1 MESIVSIFARVNTLR
16 YGDGMEDKLN
26 RDHWLSAGLQA
37 LAVEGAEGL
46 RIMPIA
52 QQLGV
57 TKGSFYWHFQNL
69 DDYQSALLDEWEQR
83 HTQQIIH
90 FVEGKGGDALTK
102 LRNLM
107 SVTVSADARLAQGMR
122 SWANTNPK
130 VKKALVRVDQMRLG
144 YLVGLLSAL
153 GWPSDK
159 AETLARWSYCAL
171 IGHFSLQ
178 GPPIVAEQIELI
190 LATLTPRPVNARNK

>member
-1 MESIVSIFARVNTLR
+1 MESIVSIFAPVNTLR
-16 YGDGMEDKLN
+16 YGNAMEDKLN
-26 RDHWLSAGLQA
+26 RDHWLNAGLQA
-37 LAVEGAEGL
+37 LAAEGPEGL
-46 RIMPIA
+46 RIMSIA

-90 FVEGKGGDALTK
+90 YVEGKGGDALTK

-107 SVTVSADARLAQGMR
+107 SVTVSADARLAQAIR

-130 VKKALVRVDQMRLG
+130 VKSALGRVDQTRLG
-144 YLVGLLSAL
+144 YLVGLLRAF
-153 GWPSDK
+153 GWTDDK
-159 AETLARWSYCAL
+159 AETLARWAYCAL

-178 GPPIVAEQIELI
+178 GPPIIAEQIELI
-190 LATLTPRPVNARNK
+190 LQTLTPKSVNIRKQ

>member
-1 MESIVSIFARVNTLR
+1 MESIVLIFAPVNTLR
-16 YGDGMEDKLN
+16 YGGGMDDKLN
-26 RDHWLSAGLQA
+26 RNHWLSAGLQA
-37 LAVEGAEGL
+37 LAAEGAEGL

-57 TKGSFYWHFQNL
+57 TKGSFYWHFENL
-69 DDYQSALLDEWEQR
+69 DDYQSALLNEWEQR

-90 FVEGKGGDALTK
+90 YVEGKGGDALTK

-107 SVTVSADARLAQGMR
+107 SVTVSADARLAQAMR

-130 VKKALVRVDQMRLG
+130 VQKALARVDQARLS
-144 YLVGLLSAL
+144 YLIGLLREFGWSA
-153 GWPSDK
+153 DK

-190 LATLTPRPVNARNK
+190 LETLTPKPVNRRTK

>member
-1 MESIVSIFARVNTLR
+1 MESIVSIFAPVNTLR
-16 YGDGMEDKLN
+16 YGGGMEDKLS
-26 RDHWLSAGLQA
+26 RDQWLSAGLQA

-46 RIMPIA
+46 RIMSIA

-57 TKGSFYWHFQNL
+57 TKGSFYWHFENL
-69 DDYQSALLDEWEQR
+69 DAYQSALLEEWEQR

-90 FVEGKGGDALTK
+90 YVEGKGGDALTK
-102 LRNLM
+102 VRNLM
-107 SVTVSADARLAQGMR
+107 SVTVSADARLAQAIR

-130 VKKALVRVDQMRLG
+130 VKKALARVDQARLA
-144 YLVGLLSAL
+144 YLVDLLSAL
-153 GWPSDK
+153 GWPTDK
-159 AETLARWSYCAL
+159 AETLARWAYCAL

-190 LATLTPRPVNARNK
+190 LETLTPRPVNARKK

>member
-1 MESIVSIFARVNTLR
+1 MESIVPIFAPVNTLR
-16 YGDGMEDKLN
+16 YGGGMDDKLN

-46 RIMPIA
+46 RIMSIA

-90 FVEGKGGDALTK
+90 YVEGRGGDALSK

-107 SVTVSADARLAQGMR
+107 SVTVSADARLAQAIR

-130 VKKALVRVDQMRLG
+130 VKKALARVDQARLG
-144 YLVGLLSAL
+144 YLVGLLSAF
-153 GWPSDK
+153 GWPTDK

-178 GPPIVAEQIELI
+178 GPPIVAEQIKLI
-190 LATLTPRPVNARNK
+190 LEVLTPKPVSTRKK